1 VQKRLRWAW
10 SHPVELRHESA
21 STRGPTPP
29 ADRLEANEKVR
40 ERCSASMSDAGRTM
54 LRWDVH
60 TTDHPPR
67 VLWAASEQEARER
80 AECAGHTVEAVRLAW
95 PAARK

>member
-1 VQKRLRWAW
+1 
-10 SHPVELRHESA
+10 
-21 STRGPTPP
+21 
-29 ADRLEANEKVR
+29 
-40 ERCSASMSDAGRTM
+40 MSDAGRTM